1 MKKLLTMLLTLSLV
15 LGLSISAFAV
25 GNSMNNFE
33 KTATYGEQFTDVA
46 ASYWAAASIKTCY
59 EYGLMQGY
67 DADSFVP
74 KGNLTVAQA
83 IVMADRV
90 HEIYT
95 SGRSTLTN
103 GTPWYQTYVD
113 YAIENGIIRA
123 GDFSNYNAQV
133 TRAQM
138 AYIFCN
144 ALPASALPAINDIQA
159 IPDVNRVIT
168 PYAKD
173 ILTLY
178 QAGVLTGSDI
188 YGTFKPNDNIIRAEA
203 AAIIARVAIPAQ
215 RQTVT
220 LMQDYDWSGVT
231 VPMPADAE
239 ADLSDGVYALLS
251 PSTGIMA
258 LFSSE
263 NSVAYSGTDI
273 TVLGPNQMNQVI
285 QEGMAEE
292 GVTLGDLSSQLVTF
306 GSVKAYRT
314 TGTLTMDGE
323 PMSAVIYT
331 YITDDT
337 MYMICLLADQNDT
350 VLKKIADGLMVGG
363 ATAKE
368 VTASTSTGTTSK
380 PETTTKP
387 SAGTSNG
394 NTTNTGSSST
404 SNEGSTGAEKPAQ
417 NSVYMTPTGKRYHY
431 SKDCAGKNGTATTL
445 QNAEARGLTPCAKC
459 VG

>member
-1 MKKLLTMLLTLSLV
+1 MKKKWLTLLLTLSLL
-15 LGLSISAFAV
+15 LGLSVPAAAAGS
-25 GNSMNNFE
+25 GLDNFK
-33 KTATYGEQFTDVA
+33 KTATYGNQFTDVTA
-46 ASYWAAASIKTCY
+46 TYWAASSVKTCY

-67 DADSFVP
+67 DGDSFVP

-95 SGRSTLTN
+95 TGQSTLTN

-159 IPDVNRVIT
+159 VPDVSSEH
-168 PYAKD
+168 PYAAK
-173 ILTLY
+173 ILALY

-188 YGTFKPNDNIIRAEA
+188 YGTFKPNDNILRAEA

-220 LMQDYDWSGVT
+220 LMKDYAWDGVT
-231 VPMPADAE
+231 VPLPTDIVVE
-239 ADLSDGVYALLS
+239 DSTSDLLVLQSAA
-251 PSTGIMA
+251 TGTVAI
-258 LFSSE
+258 FSRETSI
-263 NSVAYSGTDI
+263 AYSDTDI
-273 TVLGPNQMNQVI
+273 TILGPNQMNQVI

-292 GVTLGDLSSQLVTF
+292 GITISGLSSQLVTF
-306 GSVKAYRT
+306 GAVKAYRT
-314 TGTLTMDGE
+314 TGALTVDGE
-323 PMSAVIYT
+323 PMNGVIYT

-350 VLKKIADGLMVGG
+350 VLKKMADGLMVGG

-380 PETTTKP
+380 PETATKP
-387 SAGTSNG
+387 GTSTSTSNG

-404 SNEGSTGAEKPAQ
+404 STVKPDQ
-417 NSVYMTPTGKRYHY
+417 NTVYVTPTGKRYHD
-431 SKDCAGKNGTATTL
+431 SKDCAGKNGTAVTL
-445 QNAEARGLTPCAKC
+445 QKAQARGLTPCAKC
-459 VG
+459 AQ